1 MAGGAAYLDEVMPG
15 EGERI
20 LNAIDS
26 AWKLYNNP
34 IQSLIE
40 GITSFRPVEEDGAG
54 AGEAP
59 QIPEIGNAEQA
70 GPSRRRRRH
79 QTPPAPEMGE
89 FSVEIDED
97 DNNDDNDNNNDDDD
111 DNGE

>member
-1 MAGGAAYLDEVMPG
+1 MNGGAAYLDGVMGEG

-20 LNAIDS
+20 INAINT
-26 AWKLYNNP
+26 AWNIYTNP
-34 IQSLIE
+34 IQSMIE
-40 GITSFRPVEEDGAG
+40 GITSFMAVEEDGAG
-54 AGEAP
+54 AGEAQ

-89 FSVEIDED
+89 FSVENDED
-97 DNNDDNDNNNDDDD
+97 DNDDENDNDDDD
-111 DNGE
+111 DDDN